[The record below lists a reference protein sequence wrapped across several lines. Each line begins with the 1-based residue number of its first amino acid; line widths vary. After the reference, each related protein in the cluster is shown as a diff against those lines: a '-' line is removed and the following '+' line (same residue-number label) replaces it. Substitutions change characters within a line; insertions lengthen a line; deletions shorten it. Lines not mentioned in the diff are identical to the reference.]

1 MNQHSKVF
9 KNSSIEILN
18 GNYLHFINIDS
29 ITPELEKLIDDKIR
43 LITEGD
49 TETSIESIKKRLV
62 GYLDKKKGTTIE
74 LGAVAEFMIHLYLNE
89 KGFKQEFLFFNL
101 EERSIK
107 KGFDGYFSLSE
118 NEWILESKSGSSTT
132 KGISHLSKIKEA
144 YADLT
149 IKIKDE
155 EGNNP
160 WRNAYNHA
168 CHIDV
173 NSSKDIIKNL
183 KNLTDDFDSKK
194 YQSLEN
200 LKIIPSST
208 IFYIDD
214 WEEIDEQELTE
225 ELEREFKT
233 KQFDEIHI
241 ICINKKSLQLLK
253 DYLTK

>member
-1 MNQHSKVF
+1 MNQNSLVF
-9 KNSSIEILN
+9 KNSIIEILN
-18 GNYLHFINIDS
+18 GNYLHFININS
-29 ITPELEKLIDDKIR
+29 ITPELESLIDDKIR

-49 TETSIESIKKRLV
+49 TDTDVESIKRRLV
-62 GYLDKKKGTTIE
+62 EYLERKKGTTTE

-89 KGFKQEFLFFNL
+89 KGFKQEFLYFNL

-107 KGFDGYFSLSE
+107 KGFDGYFSFL
-118 NEWILESKSGSSTT
+118 NDEWILESKSGSSTT
-132 KGISHLSKIKEA
+132 NGISHLSKIKEA
-144 YADLT
+144 YSDLEF
-149 IKIKDE
+149 KIKDE

-173 NSSKDIIKNL
+173 KSSRDIIKNL
-183 KNLTDDFDSKK
+183 KSLTDDFDNKK
-194 YQSLEN
+194 FQFLEN

-208 IFYIDD
+208 IFYVDH
-214 WEEIDEQELTE
+214 WQEIDEEHLAEQ
-225 ELEREFKT
+225 LEGEFKAR
-233 KQFDEIHI
+233 KFNEIHI

>member
-1 MNQHSKVF
+1 MNKNSTVF
-9 KNSSIEILN
+9 KNSIIEILN

-49 TETSIESIKKRLV
+49 TDTNVYSIKKRFV
-62 GYLDKKKGTTIE
+62 EYLERKKGTTIE

-107 KGFDGYFSLSE
+107 KGFDGYFSHSD

-132 KGISHLSKIKEA
+132 NGISHLSKIKEA
-144 YADLT
+144 YSDLEL
-149 IKIKDE
+149 KIKDE

-173 NSSKDIIKNL
+173 RSSRNIIKNL
-183 KNLTDDFDSKK
+183 KSLTDDFDNKK

-208 IFYIDD
+208 IFYIDR
-214 WEEIDEQELTE
+214 WEEIDEEQLAEQ
-225 ELEREFKT
+225 LEGSFKA
-233 KQFDEIHI
+233 KKFSEIHI